1 MAAKS
6 TPRLPWLLLQLSDSA
21 LPTGGFAHSGGL
33 ESIAQQ
39 SELKEAVDLQRFL
52 RDALWQVGHF
62 GLPLVA
68 AAHENPSGLASLD
81 ARADA
86 FLANRVANRASRTQG
101 RAFLD
106 TCARIFPEEL
116 AGLRDTVREQGLR
129 QHHAPIFGAALK
141 ALGVDCLV
149 AQQLFLSLS
158 LRGLLFA
165 AVRLGLA
172 GTHQAQ
178 RMQHDLAPAMD
189 AVLQSCADLREHNL
203 AQTAPLADLFGSM
216 HDRLYSRIFQ
226 S

>member
-1 MAAKS
+1 MKI
-6 TPRLPWLLLQLSDSA
+6 PWLLLQLSDSG

-33 ESIAQQ
+33 EVMAQMG
-39 SELKEAVDLQRFL
+39 ELAGLEELARFL

-68 AAHENPSGLASLD
+68 AAHVDPAQVPRLD

-86 FLANRVANRASRTQG
+86 FLSNRVANRASRTQG

-106 TCARIFPEEL
+106 TCTRIFPEHL
-116 AGLRDTVREQGLR
+116 SALRASIRSDRLR
-129 QHHAPIFGAALK
+129 CHHAPLFGAVLK
-141 ALGVDCLV
+141 SLAVDRLE
-149 AQQLFLSLS
+149 AQQLFLSFA

-165 AVRLGLA
+165 GVRLGLI

-178 RMQHDLAPAMD
+178 RMLYELGPAMD
-189 AVLQSCADLREHNL
+189 NVLETCAGLGADSL

-216 HDRLYSRIFQ
+216 HDRLYSRMFQ